1 MAFKNRTF
9 HVSGLA
15 AVLLSGASSIAL
27 AQTEDDVFAGI
38 EQITVTARKRVEPLQ
53 KTPISIAAFSA
64 QGLEQ
69 RQIQQISGIGQFT
82 PSLTFET
89 AAPISGNSA
98 VAVMFIRGIGQVES
112 IPTVDLGVGLYV
124 DGVYLARSV
133 GGVVDLLDVERVE
146 VLRGPQGTLFGR
158 NTIGG
163 AISITTKKPGPHFG
177 GQASILYGTDNRVLP
192 TATVNAPITDNLFFK
207 ASAAYE
213 YQEGFV
219 ERPDGLKTGDEDRLS
234 GRAHLRWLASE
245 KLEMNLVVDV
255 TRERTN
261 GAPYVL
267 VETNADGFYAANPDG
282 SPTDFPNSERSALFP
297 FFHNI
302 VFNAPICA
310 GGPPPIVTP
319 PDDPRCF
326 GSHFIPENR
335 DQDFSN
341 KDVRSDLDIFGV
353 SFTADYDFGPAQL
366 KSITSYR
373 EADSVYSLDQD
384 HSPLVIAE
392 VDTENDQWQFTQE
405 LQLVGEAFDGRF
417 NWVGGVF
424 YFKEK
429 ATALEQVFF
438 PVVNIQS
445 GGSIDNDSI
454 AGFAQGTYDF
464 TDKLSL
470 TAGIRYTRDKKRF
483 TPDQF
488 VITSAIGLPPG
499 TPLLPAGEVSETFSD
514 WTPMVNLAYQWTPDL
529 MTYFTFSEGFKSG
542 GFTQRIFPPLPEVPS
557 FEPET
562 ARVVEAG
569 FKSQVLDN
577 RLRVNGAFYRTG
589 YQDVQVT
596 VQNISVAPIILNA
609 AKAEIWGGELEILA
623 QPTPAWTIEAGIG
636 YINAEYTET
645 GEGSQV
651 TTANDLLKTPEW
663 TLTAGS
669 AYRFDITSDWSLT
682 PRVDWSYRS
691 RQENNAINS
700 PAIAQPGYHLVDL
713 GLILE
718 NEESGWQF
726 LGRVS
731 NLTDERFISAAYSD
745 QNNPDN
751 VALGVEAVRN
761 LGISEA
767 VFDRGRQFSIQL
779 RKRF

>member
-1 MAFKNRTF
+1 MIRPKCNSKLLTT
-9 HVSGLA
+9 A
-15 AVLLSGASSIAL
+15 ALVLPAASATAL
-27 AQTEDDVFAGI
+27 AQTEDTDFFGV
-38 EQITVTARKRVEPLQ
+38 EEITVTARKRVEPLQ
-53 KTPISIAAFSA
+53 KTPIAITAFSA

-163 AISITTKKPGPHFG
+163 AISITTKKPGPDFS

-192 TATVNAPITDNLFFK
+192 TATVNVPLSDTLFFK

-213 YQEGFV
+213 YQEGYV

-234 GRAHLRWLASE
+234 GRAHLRWLANE
-245 KLEMNLVVDV
+245 KLEMNLVFDV

-282 SPTDFPNSERSALFP
+282 SPTAFPNSERSALFP

-310 GGPPPIVTP
+310 GGPPPVVMP
-319 PDDPRCF
+319 PDDPRCY
-326 GSHFIPENR
+326 GSHFIPENQ

-353 SFTADYDFGPAQL
+353 SFTTDYDFGSTQL

-373 EADSVYSLDQD
+373 QVDSVYSLDQD
-384 HSPLVIAE
+384 HSPLPIAE

-405 LQLVGEAFDGRF
+405 VQLVGEALDGRL
-417 NWVGGVF
+417 NWVGGIF
-424 YFKEK
+424 YFKEE
-429 ATALEQVFF
+429 ATALEQVLF

-445 GGSIDNDSI
+445 GGAIDNDSI
-454 AGFAQGTYDF
+454 AGFAQGTF
-464 TDKLSL
+464 EITEQLSM
-470 TAGIRYTRDKKRF
+470 TAGIRYTRDTKRF

-499 TPLLPAGEVSETFSD
+499 TPLLPAGEISQTFSN
-514 WTPMVNLAYQWTPDL
+514 WTPMINLAYQWTPDL

-542 GFTQRIFPPLPEVPS
+542 GFTQRIFPPLPEVPT
-557 FEPET
+557 FQPET
-562 ARVVEAG
+562 ARVFEAG
-569 FKSQVLDN
+569 FKSQVLDDRV
-577 RLRVNGAFYRTG
+577 RLNAALFRTD
-589 YQDVQVT
+589 YEDVQVT

-609 AKAEIWGGELEILA
+609 AKAEIWGGEVELLA
-623 QPTPAWTIEAGIG
+623 QLTPEWTIEAGLG

-669 AYRFDITSDWSLT
+669 AYRVAITSDWSLT

-700 PAIAQPGYHLVDL
+700 PAISQPGYHLVDL

-718 NEESGWQF
+718 NEETGWQV

-731 NLTDERFISAAYSD
+731 NLTDERFITAGYSD
-745 QNNPDN
+745 QNNPQN
-751 VALGVEAVRN
+751 VALGVEAIRN

-767 VFDRGRQFSIQL
+767 VFDRGRQFSIQV